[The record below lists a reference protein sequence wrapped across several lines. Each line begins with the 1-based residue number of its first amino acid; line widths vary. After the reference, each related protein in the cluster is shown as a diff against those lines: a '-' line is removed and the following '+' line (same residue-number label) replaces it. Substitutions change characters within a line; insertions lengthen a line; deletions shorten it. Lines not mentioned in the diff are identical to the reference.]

1 MKYNGKEVAFPAI
14 MHVSFKSVIESLEK
28 QASSKEQLE
37 AQYAKDF
44 LEEINKFPE
53 LKTGIKNT
61 EELGNYGDLI
71 QRLSKRLFPE
81 SLESNEIKV
90 LTPPFQFEPLYLSQR
105 FQKIISNSDNT
116 FSITMKDIDEDMFYL
131 YCCYFI
137 LGSYYGYPVSGSGPM
152 KMEIF
157 DKNLGFNKTYKL
169 LINADMT
176 EFEPTDN
183 TVDITVDD
191 YHALMDNFGDL
202 EFWKTKF
209 PPNSWVMRGLNVLNL
224 VDVTLDESI
233 TSITSNLLVKSNDIF
248 DRVRSGVCS
257 LLQIPELEIGI
268 LLFENDTLTTINKAD
283 APSILLNSGESVNC
297 SLAMCPYAYEEL
309 LVKREA
315 FVISDIKRFHD
326 KSQSNLSKR
335 LTDSTYGSYIIA
347 PLIYEDE
354 LLGFM
359 ELGAKE
365 TSKLNKATLLVL
377 ESVLPILAMA
387 QKRFITETQNL
398 IEAIIQQECTT
409 IHPSVK
415 WRFEEEAEKFMN
427 KQFKNE
433 RPVFKDI
440 VFNNLY
446 PLYAQLDIKGSSVR
460 RNEAVSQD
468 LIKQLS
474 GVESILKLA
483 LQQSNM
489 PAYAS
494 LIFRLESL
502 KKELE
507 DGLSAGSEHKI
518 LSFLKTDIYPV
529 FSHLKEINKQLK
541 PLIEQYELSLDPE
554 IHSVYESRKSYD
566 ESVNL
571 INQQLAAYL
580 DDKQIEA
587 QNMFPH
593 YFERYKTDGV
603 EFNMYIGQSI
613 VQSKK
618 FDKIYLKNLRLWQLA
633 IMCEM
638 ENVFKNIQVEINSPI
653 EIASLILVY
662 NTSLSVHFR
671 MDEKKF
677 DVEGAYNARY
687 EIIKKRVDKAN
698 IKGTNERITQPG
710 KIVIIYSQE
719 QDAVEYKEYF
729 SFLTAKGYLN
739 EGYEDLALEDL
750 QGVSGL
756 RALRVEVN
764 YDQGVSVDDLMAEIE
779 RKNSMQSIG
788 Q

>member
-14 MHVSFKSVIESLEK
+14 MQISFKNVIENLEK
-28 QASSKEQLE
+28 QASSNDKLE
-37 AQYAKDF
+37 AEYAQNF
-44 LEEINKFPE
+44 LKEINQFPE
-53 LKTGIKNT
+53 LKTGIQSA
-61 EELGNYGDLI
+61 EELDKYGDLI
-71 QRLSKRLFPE
+71 PRLSKRLFPE
-81 SLESNEIKV
+81 SLKTNEIKA
-90 LTPPFQFEPLYLSQR
+90 LTPPFQFEPIYLSER
-105 FQKIISNSDNT
+105 FQKIISNSENT

-152 KMEIF
+152 KMEIY

-176 EFEPTDN
+176 EFEPTNDA
-183 TVDITVDD
+183 VEITLED

-202 EFWKTKF
+202 EIWKSKF
-209 PPNSWVMRGLNVLNL
+209 PPNSWIMRGLNVLNL

-233 TSITSNLLVKSNDIF
+233 TSITSNLLLKSNDIF
-248 DRVRSGVCS
+248 DQVRSGICS
-257 LLQIPELEIGI
+257 LLQIPKLEIGI
-268 LLFENDTLTTINKAD
+268 LLFENDSLTTINQVD
-283 APSILLNSGESVNC
+283 TQSILLDTGESVSC
-297 SLAMCPYAYEEL
+297 SSTMCPYAYEEL
-309 LVKREA
+309 LIKKEA
-315 FVISDIKRFHD
+315 FVISDIKRFHE
-326 KSQSNLSKR
+326 KSQSVLSQR
-335 LTDSTYGSYIIA
+335 LADSEYGSYIIA

-354 LLGFM
+354 LLGFI

-377 ESVLPILAMA
+377 DNVLPILAMA
-387 QKRFITETQNL
+387 QKRFKTETQNL

-427 KQFKNE
+427 KQFNNE

-440 VFNNLY
+440 IFNNLY

-460 RNEAVSQD
+460 RNDAVSQD

-483 LQQSNM
+483 FQQSKM
-489 PAYAS
+489 PAYES
-494 LIFRLESL
+494 LIFRLESF

-529 FSHLKEINKQLK
+529 FSHLKEINDELN
-541 PLIEQYELSLDPE
+541 PLIEKYELSLDPE
-554 IHSVYESRKSYD
+554 IRSVYESRKTYD

-571 INQQLAAYL
+571 INQQLASYL

-613 VQSKK
+613 VQNKK

-633 IMCEM
+633 VMCEM
-638 ENVFKNIQVEINSPI
+638 ENVFKNIQLEISSPI
-653 EIASLILVY
+653 EIASLIL
-662 NTSLSVHFR
+662 
-671 MDEKKF
+671 
-677 DVEGAYNARY
+677 AYN
-687 EIIKKRVDKAN
+687 
-698 IKGTNERITQPG
+698 
-710 KIVIIYSQE
+710 
-719 QDAVEYKEYF
+719 
-729 SFLTAKGYLN
+729 
-739 EGYEDLALEDL
+739 
-750 QGVSGL
+750 
-756 RALRVEVN
+756 
-764 YDQGVSVDDLMAEIE
+764 
-779 RKNSMQSIG
+779 
-788 Q
+788 